1 MNYHLNSST
10 KVFVFDFDGTLL
22 NSEVRISPRTFEA
35 LKKLKE
41 HGHTIILCS
50 GRMYA
55 SMLFIVENFLP
66 FLKGY
71 AHIVSYNGGYIVNN
85 KGELLFEKGLD
96 KDVAIDCIEFLR
108 ELNVHRHVYI
118 NDELISEQDDQEI
131 KDYSKHSFVA
141 YKLVDDLVD
150 TIKNSEHPTLKILGI
165 CEQAKLNMVQSL
177 AEKKFEGK
185 INIMRSF
192 STYLDF
198 MPFGVSK
205 GEALKILA
213 QIYNFNVEEV
223 YVFGDSQNDIDMLRI
238 SRKSF
243 AMGNAQKDVKEVA
256 RYVIPSND
264 EDGVAFAI
272 EKILSDDLDNVN
284 I

>member
-1 MNYHLNSST
+1 MDYHLNSSR
-10 KVFVFDFDGTLL
+10 KFFVFDFDGTLL
-22 NSEVRISPRTFEA
+22 NSEVRISSRTFDA

-41 HGHTIILCS
+41 KGHTIILCS

-55 SMLFIVENFLP
+55 SMLFIVDNFLP

-85 KGELLFEKGLD
+85 KGELLFEKGLE
-96 KDVAIDCIEFLR
+96 KDVAIDCVEFLR

-131 KDYSKHSFVA
+131 KDYSKHSFVE
-141 YKLVDDLVD
+141 YKLVDDLVE

-165 CEQAKLNMVQSL
+165 CETSKLNTVQSL

-192 STYLDF
+192 NTYLDF

-205 GEALKILA
+205 GEALKILSK
-213 QIYNFNVEEV
+213 IYNFNVEEV
-223 YVFGDSQNDIDMLRI
+223 YVFGDSQNDIDMLKI
-238 SRKSF
+238 SRNSF
-243 AMGNAQKDVKEVA
+243 AMGNAQKEVKEVA
-256 RYVIPSND
+256 SYVIPSND

>member
-1 MNYHLNSST
+1 
-10 KVFVFDFDGTLL
+10 
-22 NSEVRISPRTFEA
+22 
-35 LKKLKE
+35 
-41 HGHTIILCS
+41 
-50 GRMYA
+50 
-55 SMLFIVENFLP
+55 
-66 FLKGY
+66 
-71 AHIVSYNGGYIVNN
+71 
-85 KGELLFEKGLD
+85 
-96 KDVAIDCIEFLR
+96 
-108 ELNVHRHVYI
+108 
-118 NDELISEQDDQEI
+118 
-131 KDYSKHSFVA
+131 
-141 YKLVDDLVD
+141 
-150 TIKNSEHPTLKILGI
+150 
-165 CEQAKLNMVQSL
+165 
-177 AEKKFEGK
+177 
-185 INIMRSF
+185 
-192 STYLDF
+192 

-238 SRKSF
+238 SRNSF